1 MTPPLRRRSIQ
12 GRVSYMSTEYDLVIL
27 GGGTGGYVAAIRA
40 SQLGLKTAIVE
51 AGKLGGTCL
60 HAGCIPSKALLR
72 SAEVYQTV
80 KKAADFGISTDGATF
95 DFSVAQNRK
104 QSIVDKLHKGVQ
116 YLIKQGKIDLYEGYG
131 RLLGPSIFSPMP
143 GTVSVEM
150 NNGEENEILIPKN
163 VLLATGSRPRTLPG
177 LTIDGET
184 VLTSD
189 EALKLEKLPSSMLIV
204 GGGVIGVEWASML
217 SDFDV
222 DVTIL
227 EYADRI
233 LPTED
238 EEISKAMDKALR
250 KKGIKIVTGAEV
262 LPDTLSI
269 QGGLTISAQE
279 DGTKRDYQADK
290 MLVSVGREANTNGI
304 GIENTDI
311 GLSGG
316 FIQVNESYQTKE
328 SHIYAIGDCIGGMQL
343 AHVASHEGI
352 KAVEHM
358 ADLKTEPIRYDWIPR
373 CIYGSPEA
381 AGVGLTEEEAL
392 TRGHKIK
399 VGKFPF
405 QALGKALVFGETEG
419 FVKIISDEATDDLL
433 GVHMIGP
440 HVTDM
445 ISEAGLAL
453 VLNATAWEVASNIHP
468 HPSLSEVIGE
478 AALAVD
484 GLALHL

>member
-1 MTPPLRRRSIQ
+1 
-12 GRVSYMSTEYDLVIL
+12 MSTEYDLVIL

-80 KKAADFGISTDGATF
+80 KKAAGFGVQTEAPVFDFG
-95 DFSVAQNRK
+95 VAQERK
-104 QSIVDKLHKGVQ
+104 QSIVDKLHNGVQ

-131 RLLGPSIFSPMP
+131 RLLGPSIFSPMA

-150 NNGEENEILIPKN
+150 NNGEENEMLIPKN
-163 VLLATGSRPRTLPG
+163 VLLATGSRPRTLAG
-177 LTIDGET
+177 LTIDGQT

-189 EALKLEKLPSSMLIV
+189 DALRLKQLPSSMLIV

-217 SDFDV
+217 CDFDV
-222 DVTIL
+222 EVTIL

-238 EEISKAMDKALR
+238 EEISKAMTKALK
-250 KKGIKIVTGAEV
+250 KKGIKIVTGAKV
-262 LPDTLSI
+262 LPETLSV
-269 QGGLTISAQE
+269 QDSLTISAE
-279 DGTKRDYQADK
+279 ESGTSRDYQAEK
-290 MLVSVGREANTNGI
+290 MLVSVGRDANTDGI
-304 GIENTDI
+304 GLENTDI
-311 GLSGG
+311 EISKGV
-316 FIQVNESYQTKE
+316 IQVNEVYQTKE

-358 ADLKTEPIRYDWIPR
+358 AGLKTEPIRYDWIPR
-373 CIYGSPEA
+373 CIYSSPEA
-381 AGVGLTEEEAL
+381 ASVGITEEEAL
-392 TRGHKIK
+392 KRGHKVK

-405 QALGKALVFGETEG
+405 QALGKALVFGEAEG
-419 FVKIISDEATDDLL
+419 FAKIISDANSDDLL

-453 VLNATAWEVASNIHP
+453 VLNATAWEVASSIHP

-484 GLALHL
+484 GMALHL

>member
-1 MTPPLRRRSIQ
+1 
-12 GRVSYMSTEYDLVIL
+12 MSTEYDLVIL

-80 KKAADFGISTDGATF
+80 RKSADFGVQSEGAAL
-95 DFSVAQNRK
+95 DFKAVQKRK
-104 QSIVDKLHKGVQ
+104 QSIVDKLHAGVQ

-163 VLLATGSRPRTLPG
+163 VLLATGSRPRTLAG
-177 LTIDGET
+177 LAIDGET
-184 VLTSD
+184 VITSD
-189 EALKLEKLPSSMLIV
+189 EALSLDKLPSSMLII

-217 SDFDV
+217 RDFDV
-222 DVTIL
+222 DVTIM

-233 LPTED
+233 LPLED
-238 EEISKAMDKALR
+238 KDLSKAMEKALK
-250 KKGIKIVTGAEV
+250 KKGINIITGSKL
-262 LPDTLSI
+262 LPETLSTES
-269 QGGLTISAQE
+269 GLSISAQE
-279 DGTKRDYQADK
+279 NGTTKEYKAEK
-290 MLVSVGREANTNGI
+290 MLVSVGRDANTSGI
-304 GIENTDI
+304 GLENTDI
-311 GLSGG
+311 EIKGG
-316 FIQVNESYQTKE
+316 FIRVNEFFQTKE

-352 KAVEHM
+352 KAVEHI
-358 ADLKTEPIRYDWIPR
+358 AGLKPEPIQYDFIPR
-373 CIYGSPEA
+373 CIYSSPEA
-381 AGVGLTEEEAL
+381 ASVGITEEEAKK
-392 TRGHKIK
+392 RGHKVK

-419 FVKIISDEATDDLL
+419 FAKIISDEETDDLL

-453 VLNATAWEVASNIHP
+453 VLNATAWEVASSIHP